1 MFSRLRG
8 SLWGILPVWS
18 GAGAGA
24 ILKAVL
30 LTKLVLLHWLMLE
43 SLEPCRS
50 SESTCGSHGHAG
62 PSPLV
67 ALRRGKMRARLALES
82 DGWWGAT
89 RKLVCCT
96 GAGLAVSAVGMMP
109 RSGLRCLLA
118 RSLLVLRGR
127 SCHQVHVFSACVGAI
142 SAQKQSPLGTFI
154 PRGLFVSLSARGRL
168 Y

>member
-1 MFSRLRG
+1 MHVANYDVWMPCGGFLEANIRPAVEIMFSWLRG
-8 SLWGILPVWS
+8 SLWGVLPVWS

-96 GAGLAVSAVGMMP
+96 GAGLVVSAVGMMP

-118 RSLLVLRGR
+118 RSLLVLRLAGHATR
-127 SCHQVHVFSACVGAI
+127 CTCLVPV
-142 SAQKQSPLGTFI
+142 
-154 PRGLFVSLSARGRL
+154 
-168 Y
+168 